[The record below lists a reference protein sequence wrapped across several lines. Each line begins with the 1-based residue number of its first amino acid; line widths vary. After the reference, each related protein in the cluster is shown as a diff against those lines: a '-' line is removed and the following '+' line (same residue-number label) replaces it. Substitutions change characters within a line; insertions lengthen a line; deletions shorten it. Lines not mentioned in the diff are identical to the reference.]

1 MDGSSLAMTRSTF
14 RRLFWPCFSVVLMEL
29 LLLALG
35 TWQVHRLHWKEAILA
50 QIARAEAA
58 PPVPLTGRPDPF
70 TKVAVTGR
78 LRNDLAASYGADVRD
93 TPTGPQLGTYLIV
106 PLERRNGGIL
116 LIDRGW
122 VPAKRAGHIDQP
134 RGTVTIA
141 GYVHPAD
148 RPGTFSARD
157 DPATRTFYT
166 LDPETIAAALGLKN
180 VAPFILIALGPPPP
194 EHYPEPAT
202 HLPRPPN
209 NHFIYAVTWYGLA
222 FALVVMFVVWI
233 RGTALE

>member
-1 MDGSSLAMTRSTF
+1 MIRGSL
-14 RRLFWPCFSVVLMEL
+14 RRLFWPTCGVLVMQL
-29 LLLALG
+29 ILLALG

-58 PPVPLTGRPDPF
+58 PPVPLSGNPGPF
-70 TKVAVTGR
+70 TKVSVTGR

-106 PLERRNGGIL
+106 PLERAHEPTL
-116 LIDRGW
+116 LVDRGW
-122 VPAKRAGHIDQP
+122 VPAKRTGPINEPQGAVSIP
-134 RGTVTIA
+134 
-141 GYVHPAD
+141 GYIHPAD

-157 DPATRTFYT
+157 DPTSRTFYT
-166 LDPETIAAALGLKN
+166 LDPATIGAALGLKN

-222 FALVVMFVVWI
+222 LALVVMFCVWA
-233 RGTALE
+233 RGTLLA

>member
-1 MDGSSLAMTRSTF
+1 MTRSPL
-14 RRLFWPCFSVVLMEL
+14 RRLFWPVSGVLVMEL
-29 LLLALG
+29 ILLALG

-58 PPVPLTGRPDPF
+58 PAVPLTGNPGPF
-70 TKVAVTGR
+70 TKVSVIGR

-93 TPTGPQLGTYLIV
+93 TVTGPQLGTYLIV
-106 PLERRNGGIL
+106 PLERANEPTL
-116 LIDRGW
+116 LVDRGW
-122 VPAKRAGHIDQP
+122 VPARPNGPINEPH
-134 RGTVTIA
+134 GTVSIP
-141 GYVHPAD
+141 GYIHPAD
-148 RPGTFSARD
+148 HAGTFSARD

-166 LDPETIAAALGLKN
+166 LDPTTIGAALGLKS
-180 VAPFILIALGPPPP
+180 VAPFILIALGPPSA

-222 FALVVMFVVWI
+222 LALVVMFFVWA
-233 RGTALE
+233 RGMLLA